1 MHGEQVSAII
11 LLANSG
17 EPVANDLIEQL
28 VLRQFWPSFAAEE
41 EHRISQFVRE
51 RVGHLEGPATRG
63 SDGSQRALDAW
74 APGATKAPFY
84 LVASEAPAA
93 PRRRSS
99 ALTPKSGRRVSPRA
113 RLSAMGSHRHSA
125 NAEQLADDL
134 SVLRIA
140 DPARIVPAD
149 R

>member
-1 MHGEQVSAII
+1 MHWEQVSAII
-11 LLANSG
+11 FLANSG
-17 EPVANDLIEQL
+17 EPVANDLVEQL

-41 EHRISQFVRE
+41 EHRISQFVGE
-51 RVGHLEGPATRG
+51 RVGHLEGPAMRG
-63 SDGSQRALDAW
+63 GYWSRHALDPWGTSGYQGAGGSSGFRG
-74 APGATKAPFY
+74 ACGAQKAILRAHPEVRTPGQP
-84 LVASEAPAA
+84 AS
-93 PRRRSS
+93 SV
-99 ALTPKSGRRVSPRA
+99 VSH
-113 RLSAMGSHRHSA
+113 GSHRHSA